1 MHIRLEQGDS
11 LQILKYVQDNSID
24 SCVCDPPY
32 GIKFMNKKWDHD
44 VPSVELWKEV
54 FRVLKPGAHL
64 LSFFGTR
71 TYHRG
76 VTNLEDAG
84 FSIIDQI
91 GWAFGSGFPK
101 SMDLSK
107 AIDRELGS
115 QGKKGEVKGKSGS
128 KRNSMAGDFTGGE
141 YHEYIPGSDEANAW
155 KGWGTALK
163 PAWEPIVLAR
173 KPFKGTFASN
183 VLKHGT
189 GALNIDDSRVATDED
204 LSKLKAFGTMPS
216 NKVEGEGFSRPW
228 MNDKQSILDKQNAA
242 IQNMKEKGRWPA
254 NFIHNGDEEVVELLG
269 DAARFFYCAKVSV
282 SERDE
287 GLDELEDSTMNR
299 VNPGGIENDPKWAP
313 VKRKNNHPTVKPVK
327 LMSYLCRLITPPG
340 GTVLD
345 PFMGSGSTGVGAVKE
360 GFNFVGIELDPH
372 FLEIAK
378 KRIEHHNGKKE

>member
-32 GIKFMNKKWDHD
+32 GISMMGLRWDYD

-84 FSIIDQI
+84 FEIRDQI
-91 GWAFGSGFPK
+91 GWCFGSGFPK
-101 SMDLSK
+101 SLNLEG
-107 AIDRELGS
+107 EL
-115 QGKKGEVKGKSGS
+115 E
-128 KRNSMAGDFTGGE
+128 
-141 YHEYIPGSDEANAW
+141 
-155 KGWGTALK
+155 GWGTALK

-173 KPFKGTFASN
+173 KPFKGSVSN
-183 VLKHGT
+183 NMLEHKT
-189 GALNIDDSRVATDED
+189 GALNIDGCRI
-204 LSKLKAFGTMPS
+204 
-216 NKVEGEGFSRPW
+216 EGEPW
-228 MNDKQSILDKQNAA
+228 KSHKATGLGTVKFFTEGETPVINKSPHEL
-242 IQNMKEKGRWPA
+242 GRWPA
-254 NFIHNGDEEVVELLG
+254 NFIHNGDEEVVKLLG

-287 GLDELEDSTMNR
+287 GLSDLEDSTLNR

-313 VKRKNNHPTVKPVK
+313 VKRKNNHPTVKPIK

-360 GFNFVGIELDPH
+360 GFNFIGVELDPH
-372 FLEIAK
+372 FYEIAK
-378 KRIEHHNGKKE
+378 KRIEHHNGKEE

>member
-32 GIKFMNKKWDHD
+32 GIKFLGKKWDHD

-84 FSIIDQI
+84 FEIRDQI

-115 QGKKGEVKGKSGS
+115 RGEKGEVKGKSGS
-128 KRNSMAGDFTGGE
+128 KRNCMAGDFAGGE

-189 GALNIDDSRVATDED
+189 GALNIDGCRI
-204 LSKLKAFGTMPS
+204 
-216 NKVEGEGFSRPW
+216 EGEPW
-228 MNDKQSILDKQNAA
+228 KSHKATGLGTVKFFTEGETPVINKSPHEL
-242 IQNMKEKGRWPA
+242 GRWPA

-269 DAARFFYCAKVSV
+269 DAARFFYCAKASV

-287 GLDELEDSTMNR
+287 GLSDLEDSTLNR

-313 VKRKNNHPTVKPVK
+313 VKRKNNHPTVKPIK

>member
-32 GIKFMNKKWDHD
+32 GIRFLNKKWDHD

-84 FSIIDQI
+84 FEIRDQI
-91 GWAFGSGFPK
+91 GWCFGSGFPK
-101 SMDLSK
+101 SLNLEG
-107 AIDRELGS
+107 EL
-115 QGKKGEVKGKSGS
+115 E
-128 KRNSMAGDFTGGE
+128 
-141 YHEYIPGSDEANAW
+141 
-155 KGWGTALK
+155 GWGTALK

-173 KPFKGTFASN
+173 KPFKGSVSN
-183 VLKHGT
+183 NMLEHKT
-189 GALNIDDSRVATDED
+189 GALNIDGCRI
-204 LSKLKAFGTMPS
+204 
-216 NKVEGEGFSRPW
+216 EGEPW
-228 MNDKQSILDKQNAA
+228 KSHKATGLGTVKFFTEGETPVINKSPHEL
-242 IQNMKEKGRWPA
+242 GRWPA

-269 DAARFFYCAKVSV
+269 DAARFFYCAKASK
-282 SERDE
+282 SEKE
-287 GLDELEDSTMNR
+287 AGLDDLDDSTLNR
-299 VNPGGIENDPKWAP
+299 VNPGGIENDPRWAP
-313 VKRKNNHPTVKPVK
+313 VKRKNNHPTVKPIK
-327 LMSYLCRLITPPG
+327 LMSYLCRLITPPD

-372 FLEIAK
+372 FYEIAQ
-378 KRIEHHNGKKE
+378 KRIEHHNGKEE

>member
-24 SCVCDPPY
+24 SCICDPPY
-32 GIKFMNKKWDHD
+32 GIKFLNKKWDHD

-84 FSIIDQI
+84 FEIRDQI
-91 GWAFGSGFPK
+91 GWCFGSGFPK
-101 SMDLSK
+101 SLNLEG
-107 AIDRELGS
+107 EL
-115 QGKKGEVKGKSGS
+115 E
-128 KRNSMAGDFTGGE
+128 
-141 YHEYIPGSDEANAW
+141 
-155 KGWGTALK
+155 GWGTALK

-173 KPFKGTFASN
+173 KPFKGSVSN
-183 VLKHGT
+183 NMLEHKT
-189 GALNIDDSRVATDED
+189 GALNIDGCRI
-204 LSKLKAFGTMPS
+204 
-216 NKVEGEGFSRPW
+216 EGEPW
-228 MNDKQSILDKQNAA
+228 KSHKATGLGTVKFFTEGETKVINKSPHEL
-242 IQNMKEKGRWPA
+242 GRWPA

-269 DAARFFYCAKVSV
+269 DASRFFYCAKASV
-282 SERDE
+282 SEKEE
-287 GLDELEDSTMNR
+287 GLNELKGSTLNR
-299 VNPGGIENDPKWAP
+299 VNPGGIENDPRWAP

-372 FLEIAK
+372 FLLIAK